1 MKIAIVIV
9 NVAVLMLI
17 SYRLWHV
24 DKSSLKNFFWPALI
38 LKSIAGIS
46 LGFVYAYYYTVGDT
60 FVYFLDGIK
69 LAELARSDIG
79 TYLRFLWSG
88 DESFYVWDQ
97 LSYRQPRA
105 MFLSKITS
113 VSCILSGEN
122 YWIISL
128 HFSFISFLSAWTL
141 TKKIVEF
148 NDDVRPAAILAFLFF
163 PSVVFWSSGVI
174 KESLALAALF
184 FLCFIFLKVWLHE
197 KPGIAQWAIAILSL
211 WWLWNLK
218 YYYLAI
224 FLPVAITTLIARYL
238 FSKLAL
244 EKLAAKVLLWMFV
257 FLIPLLLVSI
267 LHPNFYLERFTQVVV
282 DSYNQFLAISEP
294 EDVIHYHSLDSSLSS
309 IFLNAPW
316 ALFSGLFRPM
326 LFEAQTIFQWFIAL
340 ENLLLLVLVISASTR
355 LKLLMISKHRLI
367 LFSIIVYTVVL
378 CVFLALS
385 TPNFG
390 TLSRYRVGFIPFL
403 VLVLC
408 LENPLISRFMRS
420 KWMRNLVR

>member
-1 MKIAIVIV
+1 MKIAIVVV
-9 NVAVLMLI
+9 NVAVLMLL
-17 SYRLWHV
+17 SYRLWSL
-24 DKSSLKNFFWPALI
+24 DKSSLKKFFWPALI

-46 LGFVYAYYYTVGDT
+46 LGLVYAYYYTVGDT

-69 LAELARSDIG
+69 LAELARNDIG

-88 DESFYVWDQ
+88 DESFDVWDQ
-97 LSYRQPRA
+97 LWYRQPRA
-105 MFLSKITS
+105 MFLSKVTS

-148 NDDVRPAAILAFLFF
+148 NNDARPGAILAFLFF
-163 PSVVFWSSGVI
+163 PSIVFWSSGLI
-174 KESLALAALF
+174 KESIAIAALF
-184 FLCFIFLKVWLHE
+184 FLCFIFLKVWMHE
-197 KPGIAQWAIAILSL
+197 KPGIAQWALATLSL

-238 FSKLAL
+238 YMKLAV
-244 EKLAAKVLLWMFV
+244 EKLPLKALLWIFL

-282 DSYNQFLAISEP
+282 ASYNDFLAISEP
-294 EDVIHYHSLDSSLSS
+294 EDVIHYHSLNSSLLS
-309 IFLNAPW
+309 ILLNAPW

-326 LFEAQTIFQWFIAL
+326 FFETHTVFQWFIAL
-340 ENLLLLVLVISASTR
+340 ENLMLLVLVISASTR
-355 LKLLMISKHRLI
+355 IKQLMTSKHRLI
-367 LFSIIVYTVVL
+367 LFSIIIYTVVL

-408 LENPLISRFMRS
+408 LENPLISKFMSS
-420 KWMRNLVR
+420 KWIRNLVR